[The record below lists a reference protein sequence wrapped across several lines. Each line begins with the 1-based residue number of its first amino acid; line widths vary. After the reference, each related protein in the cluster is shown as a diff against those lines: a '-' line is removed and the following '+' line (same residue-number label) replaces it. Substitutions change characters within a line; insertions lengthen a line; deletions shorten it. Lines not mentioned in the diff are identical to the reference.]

1 MRDMSLFISVTWLI
15 YMCDTTH
22 SYVWYHFFFG
32 LIYKCAMTVPGD
44 VWHVSIHKCNL
55 THLHVWHD
63 SFVRV
68 ISPFF
73 FGLIYMCAMTVP
85 GDVWHVSI
93 IHECDLSHLHVWR
106 DSFVRVISPFFLMC
120 DMTQSYLWTRL
131 AAANISKSHVCLL
144 VSTFCALLLVT
155 RLIHT
160 CDTWH
165 DSFICVTWLIYK
177 CDMALFVTWLLKY
190 QYVMPHGDMTYVS
203 HIWMSLC
210 DMTYFYTWTW
220 LFAV

>member
-1 MRDMSLFISVTWLI
+1 MSHIYVSQMWVMSHTVIFTAEGHALRLIHPKSHFCLLVNTFSALFLVMRDMSLFISVTWLI

-73 FGLIYMCAMTVP
+73 
-85 GDVWHVSI
+85 
-93 IHECDLSHLHVWR
+93 
-106 DSFVRVISPFFLMC
+106 LMC

-155 RLIHT
+155 RLIHM
-160 CDTWH
+160 CDMTHLQVWH
-165 DSFICVTWLIYK
+165 GSF
-177 CDMALFVTWLLKY
+177 CDMAPKISVRHAT
-190 QYVMPHGDMTYVS
+190 
-203 HIWMSLC
+203 
-210 DMTYFYTWTW
+210 
-220 LFAV
+220 